1 MKGLYKNKYRIVSAR
16 HPKWDYGRD
25 AAYFVTICTHNRIHF
40 FGDINEGRMQL
51 SPIGEYATHCWY
63 EIPVHFPFV
72 ELGAFVV
79 MPNHIHGIIIINKNK
94 TDFNNVGSVE
104 TQNFASLLPLIQPKL
119 SSEIPSSKIPLWEN
133 QSNYQKNKF
142 GPQSKNLASII
153 RGYKIGVTKLAKK
166 INSNWRWQGRYHD
179 NIIRNTESFIR
190 ITDYIIN
197 NPKNWKE
204 DSFYRK

>member
-16 HPKWDYGRD
+16 HPKWDYGTD

-51 SPIGEYATHCWY
+51 SPIGEYANHCWY

-94 TDFNNVGSVE
+94 TDFNNGGSVE
-104 TQNFASLLPLIQPKL
+104 TQNYASLPSIQPKS
-119 SSEIPSSKIPLWEN
+119 SSEIPSSKIPTWEN
-133 QSNYQKNKF
+133 QSNSQKNKF

-153 RGYKIGVTKLAKK
+153 RGYKIGVTKSAKK

-179 NIIRNTESFIR
+179 HIIRNTESFKR